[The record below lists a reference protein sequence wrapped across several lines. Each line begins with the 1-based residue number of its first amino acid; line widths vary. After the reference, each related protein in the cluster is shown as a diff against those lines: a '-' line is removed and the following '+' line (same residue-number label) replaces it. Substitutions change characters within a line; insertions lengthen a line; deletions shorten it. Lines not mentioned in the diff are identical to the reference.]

1 MFYFLIYQS
10 SITEYYDTEKK
21 YLTSFF
27 WGTIAYIFSHAL
39 FTSST
44 APFAI
49 QLKKSFWL
57 ILLIDIGVL
66 LYMYQYVKNKESA
79 DSDSS
84 MVDDLL
90 KKMSI
95 GVSRIESNLNDIKQS
110 ENDDSDDEEPLQ
122 IIHKN
127 SKNQHKKNQEI
138 IRKDS
143 LKSCENID
151 FYEFDNEIENRTKNL
166 EKKKFNLI
174 IPPHENNMDFPA
186 QTLST
191 PLNQLMNDNNDNNDN
206 TNDNQSITLDVN
218 YEDDSGSDIDVDQFE
233 DFIK

>member
-39 FTSST
+39 FSSST

-79 DSDSS
+79 DTDTS

-95 GVSRIESNLNDIKQS
+95 GVSQIETNLNDIKQS
-110 ENDDSDDEEPLQ
+110 ENDDSDNEEPSQ
-122 IIHKN
+122 IIKENKRKKHHKQ
-127 SKNQHKKNQEI
+127 KQKI
-138 IRKDS
+138 IREDS
-143 LKSCENID
+143 PEPYENSD
-151 FYEFDNEIENRTKNL
+151 FSEYDNEIENRTKKL
-166 EKKKFNLI
+166 EQDKSEVI
-174 IPPHENNMDFPA
+174 VSSDENNLDFPA
-186 QTLST
+186 QKYST
-191 PLNQLMNDNNDNNDN
+191 PLNQLINDEDDKE
-206 TNDNQSITLDVN
+206 SITLDVN
-218 YEDDSGSDIDVDQFE
+218 FEDEDSGSDIDVDQFE
-233 DFIK
+233 DFIN

>member
-39 FTSST
+39 FSSST

-66 LYMYQYVKNKESA
+66 LYMYQYLKNKESA
-79 DSDSS
+79 DNDTS

-95 GVSRIESNLNDIKQS
+95 GVSHIESNLNEIKQS
-110 ENDDSDDEEPLQ
+110 ENDDSDDEVPQ
-122 IIHKN
+122 PIMKQKN
-127 SKNQHKKNQEI
+127 NKKQDKQKQDKQKQEI
-138 IRKDS
+138 AKVDFIEPY
-143 LKSCENID
+143 ENSD
-151 FYEFDNEIENRTKNL
+151 FSEFDNEIENRTKKL
-166 EKKKFNLI
+166 EKDNSELI
-174 IPPHENNMDFPA
+174 ISPHENNLDFPA
-186 QTLST
+186 QTFST
-191 PLNQLMNDNNDNNDN
+191 PLNQLINDNNDNE
-206 TNDNQSITLDVN
+206 SITLDIN
-218 YEDDSGSDIDVDQFE
+218 FEDDDSGSDIDVDQFE